1 MTRIRP
7 SVKQIKALQA
17 EIDYLRT
24 QDPGKELTRLQAL
37 VDSMED
43 ANIRRQGIIDSFN
56 EQRAKDA
63 EGCRKLKHRIRELED
78 RLSSYE
84 INKQVA
90 DEGDEVR
97 DYSLVDPDL
106 LEELAIAVLKGEDYG
121 DLEERC
127 EAAATFYPHSQQQ
140 FVIDD
145 KGVRRF
151 RKNKL
156 VDRLVDEAGPEN
168 GSSADGINYA
178 FSIDASREDR
188 AQLAQLIGYS
198 VDGYQSLSYA
208 LPLKDDE

>member
-1 MTRIRP
+1 MPRTRP
-7 SVKQIKALQA
+7 TVKEINRLQA

-37 VDSMED
+37 VDSMEA

-63 EGCRKLKHRIRELED
+63 EGCRKLKQRIRELED
-78 RLSSYE
+78 RLSTYE
-84 INKQVA
+84 IDKQVA
-90 DEGDEVR
+90 DEGPEVR

-106 LEELAIAVLKGEDYG
+106 LEELAIAVLKGEDYE

-140 FVIDD
+140 IVIDD

-151 RKNKL
+151 RRNKL
-156 VDRLVDEAGPEN
+156 VDRLVDESGPGKVSAGS
-168 GSSADGINYA
+168 GLNYA
-178 FSIDASREDR
+178 FSIEASREDL
-188 AQLAQLIGYS
+188 AQLAQLLGYS

-208 LPLKDDE
+208 LPLKDE